1 MEEETQNWS
10 SNLNKEKQ
18 IRLNAENEIILLKS
32 TLKVTND
39 KISELNNEIHDKIVI
54 RSNRSPRAILCLI
67 VSTYIMSYIAQ

>member
-54 RSNRSPRAILCLI
+54 RSNRSPRAILCRI

>member
-54 RSNRSPRAILCLI
+54 RSNRSPRAILCRI
-67 VSTYIMSYIAQ
+67 VSTYIMS